1 MQGEVDARD
10 LAALARETQELW
22 EGKADFWD
30 AQMGEGNPFHRV
42 LVGPSVERLLA
53 PQSGETFLDVACGN
67 GQFARRLAQLGARVV
82 ATDFSATFL
91 ARARAR
97 TTENAERID
106 YRLVDA
112 TDEAQLLALGMGR
125 FDGAVCSMALMDMP
139 TIVPLLSAL
148 AKLIK
153 PGGRFVF
160 AIPHAC
166 FNSNATRLG
175 IAEEDRGGE
184 LYEYARCAL
193 TPICKSRPSRGWG
206 CPVSRTRTIT
216 FIARS
221 TNCSVCALSL
231 ASCSMVW
238 KSPRSAW
245 MTLAPAHSPGST
257 FRRSRLCSSSA
268 CACHLA
274 RDQTCEALPLPAA
287 YRWLL
292 FNPCAGLLPV
302 LEYGG

>member
-10 LAALARETQELW
+10 LAALTRETQELW
-22 EGKADFWD
+22 
-30 AQMGEGNPFHRV
+30 EGNPFHRV

-125 FDGAVCSMALMDMP
+125 FDGAVCNMALMDMP

-175 IAEEDRGGE
+175 IEEEDRGGE
-184 LYEYARCAL
+184 LYEIRSVRVDAYL
-193 TPICKSRPSRGWG
+193 QIPPGKGMGMPGEPHPHYYFHRPLHELLGVCFVAGFMLDGLEEPAFGVDDVGTRPLSWLNFPQIP
-206 CPVSRTRTIT
+206 PVLVVRLR
-216 FIARS
+216 
-221 TNCSVCALSL
+221 L
-231 ASCSMVW
+231 
-238 KSPRSAW
+238 SPRA
-245 MTLAPAHSPGST
+245 
-257 FRRSRLCSSSA
+257 
-268 CACHLA
+268 
-274 RDQTCEALPLPAA
+274 
-287 YRWLL
+287 
-292 FNPCAGLLPV
+292 
-302 LEYGG
+302 